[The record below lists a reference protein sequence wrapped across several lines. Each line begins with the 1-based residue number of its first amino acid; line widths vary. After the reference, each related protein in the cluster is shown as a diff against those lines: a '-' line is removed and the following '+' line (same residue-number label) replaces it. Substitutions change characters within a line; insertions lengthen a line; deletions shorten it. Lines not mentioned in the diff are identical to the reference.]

1 MNKIKTFSKG
11 IKELNFWFAL
21 KWTGILIIVL
31 YFGVA
36 IGQQIL
42 RDFTGYRIN
51 YSFSISYES
60 DGLLKPIVE
69 AK

>member
-1 MNKIKTFSKG
+1 MRTKLNQIKN
-11 IKELNFWFAL
+11 LNFWFAL